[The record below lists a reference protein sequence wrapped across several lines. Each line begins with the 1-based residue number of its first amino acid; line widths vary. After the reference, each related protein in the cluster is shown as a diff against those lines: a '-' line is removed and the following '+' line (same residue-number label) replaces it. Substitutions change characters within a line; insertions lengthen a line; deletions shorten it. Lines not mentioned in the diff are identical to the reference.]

1 MKEEK
6 RMKRLLGLLMAVMVM
21 MGGISCAVAEN
32 ATPLV
37 SDWLTELKS
46 KRLIQIVEDE
56 IGEGWTLYQPN
67 GREEEENFSSAANLK
82 EMRFLPVVAQKD
94 NQLRLLILRRQGDLW
109 KVSEQNDRALM
120 RDGWMLQ
127 NFSAMPYGNSD
138 STYIYFDFVDENQ
151 TEWELV
157 LNLSAVYV
165 SYFRMIYNAE
175 GYGTTEIVFNYDH
188 GMKFQFDAPFY
199 FRLSYD
205 VDPAERYSFVVED
218 FDLATCP
225 LSMQELLVP
234 AVVSCGEAGAELYIA
249 LQQNIQ
255 PIFVLA
261 DGEAIEAIPQRWQR
275 DWVIVCYRGNYL
287 FMKTENCKME
297 E

>member
-1 MKEEK
+1 
-6 RMKRLLGLLMAVMVM
+6 MKRLLGLLLAVMVM
-21 MGGISCAVAEN
+21 MGGISCAVAMAEN
-32 ATPLV
+32 ATAES
-37 SDWLTELKS
+37 SDWMTKLTNKT
-46 KRLIQIVEDE
+46 LIQVVEKE
-56 IGEGWTLYQPN
+56 IGKGWTLYQPN

-120 RDGWMLQ
+120 RDGWTLQ

-138 STYIYFDFVDENQ
+138 WTYIFFDFVDENQ
-151 TEWELV
+151 KRWELM
-157 LNLSAVYV
+157 LNLGDGYV
-165 SYFRMIYNAE
+165 SSFDAISYYVE
-175 GYGTTEIVFNYDH
+175 GYGTTYINMNYDR
-188 GMKFQFDAPFY
+188 GLEFLIDAPAY
-199 FRLSYD
+199 SRLSYEVYPVED
-205 VDPAERYSFVVED
+205 YSFGVED

>member
-1 MKEEK
+1 
-6 RMKRLLGLLMAVMVM
+6 MKRLLGLLLAMMVM

-32 ATPLV
+32 ANPLV

-67 GREEEENFSSAANLK
+67 GREEEENFSSAENLK

-138 STYIYFDFVDENQ
+138 WTYIYFDFVDENQ
-151 TEWELV
+151 KRWNLM
-157 LNLSAVYV
+157 LNLGDGYV
-165 SYFRMIYNAE
+165 SSFGAISYYVE
-175 GYGTTEIVFNYDH
+175 GYGTTYIN
-188 GMKFQFDAPFY
+188 M
-199 FRLSYD
+199 SYD
-205 VDPAERYSFVVED
+205 RGLEFQIDVPVYSRFSYEVYPVEEHSFGVED
-218 FDLATCP
+218 FDLATGP
-225 LSMQELLVP
+225 LSMQEFLVP
-234 AVVSCGEAGAELYIA
+234 AVVTCGEEGAGLYIMV
-249 LQQNIQ
+249 QQDVQ
-255 PIFVLA
+255 PIVMLA

-287 FMKTENCKME
+287 FMKTENCKIE

>member
-6 RMKRLLGLLMAVMVM
+6 RMKRLLELLMAVMVM

-32 ATPLV
+32 ANPLV

-67 GREEEENFSSAANLK
+67 GREEEENFSSAENLK

-120 RDGWMLQ
+120 RDGWTLQ
-127 NFSAMPYGNSD
+127 NFSAMPYVNSD

-157 LNLSAVYV
+157 LNLSTVYV
-165 SYFRMIYNAE
+165 SYFRMIYTAE
-175 GYGTTEIVFNYDH
+175 EYGITEIVFNYERGVD
-188 GMKFQFDAPFY
+188 FQFDAPFY

-205 VDPAERYSFVVED
+205 VDPAKSLSFGVAD
-218 FDLATCP
+218 FELATCP
-225 LSMQELLVP
+225 LSMREFLVP
-234 AVVSCGEAGAELYIA
+234 AVVSCGEEGAGLYIMA
-249 LQQNIQ
+249 KQGIQ
-255 PIFVLA
+255 PILVLA
-261 DGEAIEAIPQRWQR
+261 DGEMIEAIPQRWQR

>member
-1 MKEEK
+1 
-6 RMKRLLGLLMAVMVM
+6 MKRLLGLLMAMMVM

-32 ATPLV
+32 ANPLV

-67 GREEEENFSSAANLK
+67 GREEEENFSSAENLK

-120 RDGWMLQ
+120 RDGWTLH

-138 STYIYFDFVDENQ
+138 WTYIFFDFVDENQ
-151 TEWELV
+151 KRWELM
-157 LNLSAVYV
+157 LNLGDGYV
-165 SYFRMIYNAE
+165 SSFDAISYYVE
-175 GYGTTEIVFNYDH
+175 GYGTTYINMNYDR
-188 GMKFQFDAPFY
+188 GLEFLIDAPAY

-225 LSMQELLVP
+225 LSMQDFFVP
-234 AVVSCGEAGAELYIA
+234 AVVSCGEEGAGLYIMA
-249 LQQNIQ
+249 KQGIQ
-255 PIFVLA
+255 PILVLA
-261 DGEAIEAIPQRWQR
+261 DGEMIEAIPQKEKL
-275 DWVIVCYRGNYL
+275 DWTIVYYQGNYL

>member
-1 MKEEK
+1 
-6 RMKRLLGLLMAVMVM
+6 MKRLMGLLLAAMVM

-32 ATPLV
+32 TNPIV

>member
-1 MKEEK
+1 
-6 RMKRLLGLLMAVMVM
+6 MKRLLGLLMAVMVM

-32 ATPLV
+32 TNPIV

-94 NQLRLLILRRQGDLW
+94 NQLRLLILRRQGELW

-120 RDGWMLQ
+120 RDGWTLQ

-138 STYIYFDFVDENQ
+138 WTYIFFDFVDENQ
-151 TEWELV
+151 KRWELM
-157 LNLSAVYV
+157 LNLGDGYV
-165 SYFRMIYNAE
+165 SSFDAISYYVE
-175 GYGTTEIVFNYDH
+175 GYGTTYINMNYDR
-188 GMKFQFDAPFY
+188 GLEFQIDVPVYSRF
-199 FRLSYD
+199 SYE
-205 VDPAERYSFVVED
+205 VYPVEEHSFGVED

-225 LSMQELLVP
+225 LTMQEFLVP
-234 AVVSCGEAGAELYIA
+234 AVVTCGEEGAGLYIMV
-249 LQQNIQ
+249 QQDVQ
-255 PIFVLA
+255 PIVMLA

-287 FMKTENCKME
+287 FMKTENCKIE

>member
-1 MKEEK
+1 
-6 RMKRLLGLLMAVMVM
+6 MKRLLGLLMAVMVM

-32 ATPLV
+32 ANPIV

-120 RDGWMLQ
+120 RDGWTLQ
-127 NFSAMPYGNSD
+127 NFSAMSYGNSD

-151 TEWELV
+151 TEWGLV

-175 GYGTTEIVFNYDH
+175 GYGTTEIIFNYDH

-225 LSMQELLVP
+225 LSMQDFFVP
-234 AVVSCGEAGAELYIA
+234 AVVSCGEEGAGLYIMA
-249 LQQNIQ
+249 KQGIQ
-255 PIFVLA
+255 PILVLN
-261 DGEAIEAIPQRWQR
+261 DGEMIEAIPQKEKL
-275 DWVIVCYRGNYL
+275 DWTIVYYQGNYL
-287 FMKTENCKME
+287 FIETENCKME

>member
-1 MKEEK
+1 
-6 RMKRLLGLLMAVMVM
+6 MKRILTFLLAAALLLTSL
-21 MGGISCAVAEN
+21 SCALADG
-32 ATPLV
+32 TSPIV
-37 SDWLTELKS
+37 SDGLTELKS

-67 GREEEENFSSAANLK
+67 GREEEENFSSAENLK
-82 EMRFLPVVAQKD
+82 EMRFLPVVAQKG
-94 NQLRLLILRRQGDLW
+94 NQLRLLILRKQGDLW

-127 NFSAMPYGNSD
+127 NFSAMPYVNSD

-157 LNLSAVYV
+157 LNLSTVYV
-165 SYFRMIYNAE
+165 SYFRMIYTAE
-175 GYGTTEIVFNYDH
+175 EYGITEIVFNYERGVD
-188 GMKFQFDAPFY
+188 FQFDAPFY

-205 VDPAERYSFVVED
+205 VDPAKSLSFGVAD
-218 FDLATCP
+218 FELATCP
-225 LSMQELLVP
+225 LSMREFLVP
-234 AVVSCGEAGAELYIA
+234 AVVSCGEEGAGLYIMA
-249 LQQNIQ
+249 KQGIQ
-255 PIFVLA
+255 PILVLA
-261 DGEAIEAIPQRWQR
+261 DGEMIEAIPQRWQR

>member
-1 MKEEK
+1 M
-6 RMKRLLGLLMAVMVM
+6 
-21 MGGISCAVAEN
+21 
-32 ATPLV
+32 

-94 NQLRLLILRRQGDLW
+94 NQLRLLILRKQGDLW

-157 LNLSAVYV
+157 LNLSTVYV
-165 SYFRMIYNAE
+165 SYFRMIYTAE
-175 GYGTTEIVFNYDH
+175 EYGITEIVFNYERGVD
-188 GMKFQFDAPFY
+188 FQFDAPFY

-205 VDPAERYSFVVED
+205 VDPAKSLSFGVAD
-218 FDLATCP
+218 FELATCP
-225 LSMQELLVP
+225 LSMREFLVP
-234 AVVSCGEAGAELYIA
+234 AVVSCGEEGAGLYIMA
-249 LQQNIQ
+249 KQGIQ
-255 PIFVLA
+255 PILVLA
-261 DGEAIEAIPQRWQR
+261 DGEMIEAIPQKEKL
-275 DWVIVCYRGNYL
+275 DWTIVYYQGNYL

>member
-1 MKEEK
+1 
-6 RMKRLLGLLMAVMVM
+6 MKRLLGLLLAVMVM

-32 ATPLV
+32 ANPLV

-82 EMRFLPVVAQKD
+82 EMRFLPVVAQKG
-94 NQLRLLILRRQGDLW
+94 NQLRLLILRRQDDLW

-120 RDGWMLQ
+120 RDGWTLQ
-127 NFSAMPYGNSD
+127 NFSAIGYGNSD
-138 STYIYFDFVDENQ
+138 SADVYFYFSDENQ
-151 TEWELV
+151 QSWELV
-157 LNLSAVYV
+157 MELGDANV
-165 SYFRMIYNAE
+165 SYFSLIYNAE
-175 GYGTTEIVFNYDH
+175 GYGITEIIMSYDC
-188 GMKFQFDAPFY
+188 GMKFQVDAPGY
-199 FRLSYD
+199 LQLSYE
-205 VDPAERYSFVVED
+205 VDPVEEYSCRVED

-234 AVVSCGEAGAELYIA
+234 AVVSCGAAGAERYIA

>member
-6 RMKRLLGLLMAVMVM
+6 RMKRLLGLLLAMMVM

-32 ATPLV
+32 TNPIV

-67 GREEEENFSSAANLK
+67 GREEEENFSSAENLK
-82 EMRFLPVVAQKD
+82 EMRFLPVVAQKG
-94 NQLRLLILRRQGDLW
+94 NQLRLLILRKQGDLW

-127 NFSAMPYGNSD
+127 NFSAMPYVNSD

-157 LNLSAVYV
+157 LNLSTVYV
-165 SYFRMIYNAE
+165 SYFRMIYTAE
-175 GYGTTEIVFNYDH
+175 EYGITEIVFNYERGVD
-188 GMKFQFDAPFY
+188 FQFDAPFY

-205 VDPAERYSFVVED
+205 VDPAKSLSFGVAD
-218 FDLATCP
+218 FELATCP
-225 LSMQELLVP
+225 LSMREFLVP
-234 AVVSCGEAGAELYIA
+234 AVVSCGEEGAGLYIMA
-249 LQQNIQ
+249 KQGIQ
-255 PIFVLA
+255 PILVLA
-261 DGEAIEAIPQRWQR
+261 DGEMIEAIPQRWQR

>member
-1 MKEEK
+1 
-6 RMKRLLGLLMAVMVM
+6 MKRLLGLLMAVMVM

-32 ATPLV
+32 TNPIV

-94 NQLRLLILRRQGDLW
+94 NQLRLLIL
-109 KVSEQNDRALM
+109 M
-120 RDGWMLQ
+120 RDGWTLQ

-138 STYIYFDFVDENQ
+138 WTYIYFDFVDENQ
-151 TEWELV
+151 KRWNLM
-157 LNLSAVYV
+157 LNLGDGYV
-165 SYFRMIYNAE
+165 SSFGAISHYVE
-175 GYGTTEIVFNYDH
+175 GYGTTYINMNYDR
-188 GMKFQFDAPFY
+188 GLEFLIDAPAYSRF
-199 FRLSYD
+199 SYE
-205 VDPAERYSFVVED
+205 VYPVERYSFGVED

-225 LSMQELLVP
+225 LTMQEFLVP
-234 AVVSCGEAGAELYIA
+234 AVVTCGEEGAGLYIMV
-249 LQQNIQ
+249 QQDVQ
-255 PIFVLA
+255 PIVMLA
-261 DGEAIEAIPQRWQR
+261 DGDAIEAIPQKWEL
-275 DWVIVCYRGNYL
+275 DWTIVYYQGNYL
-287 FMKTENCKME
+287 FMKTENCKIE

>member
-1 MKEEK
+1 
-6 RMKRLLGLLMAVMVM
+6 MKRLLGLLMAVMVM

-32 ATPLV
+32 ANPLV

-82 EMRFLPVVAQKD
+82 EMRFLPVVAQKG

>member
-1 MKEEK
+1 
-6 RMKRLLGLLMAVMVM
+6 MKRLLGLLMAVMVM
-21 MGGISCAVAEN
+21 MGGILCAVAEN
-32 ATPLV
+32 TNPIV

-127 NFSAMPYGNSD
+127 NFSAMSYGNSD

-151 TEWELV
+151 MEWGLV
-157 LNLSAVYV
+157 LNLSTVYV
-165 SYFRMIYNAE
+165 SYFRMIYTAE
-175 GYGTTEIVFNYDH
+175 EYGITEIIFNYERGVD
-188 GMKFQFDAPFY
+188 FQFDATFY

>member
-1 MKEEK
+1 
-6 RMKRLLGLLMAVMVM
+6 MKRLLGLLMAVMVM

-32 ATPLV
+32 TNPIV

>member
-1 MKEEK
+1 
-6 RMKRLLGLLMAVMVM
+6 MKRLLGLLMAVMVM

-32 ATPLV
+32 ANPIV

-120 RDGWMLQ
+120 RDGWTLQ

-138 STYIYFDFVDENQ
+138 WTYIFFDFVDENQ
-151 TEWELV
+151 KRWELM
-157 LNLSAVYV
+157 LNLGDGYV
-165 SYFRMIYNAE
+165 SSFDAISYYVE
-175 GYGTTEIVFNYDH
+175 GYGTTYIN
-188 GMKFQFDAPFY
+188 M
-199 FRLSYD
+199 SYD
-205 VDPAERYSFVVED
+205 RGLEFQIDVPVYSRFSYEVYPVEEHSFGVED

-225 LSMQELLVP
+225 LSMQEFLVP
-234 AVVSCGEAGAELYIA
+234 AVVTCGEEGAGLYIMV
-249 LQQNIQ
+249 QQDVQ
-255 PIFVLA
+255 PIVMLA

-287 FMKTENCKME
+287 FMKTENCKIE

>member
-1 MKEEK
+1 
-6 RMKRLLGLLMAVMVM
+6 MKRLLGLLMAVMVM
-21 MGGISCAVAEN
+21 MGGISCAVAMAEN
-32 ATPLV
+32 ANPLV

-67 GREEEENFSSAANLK
+67 GREEEENFSSVANLK

-120 RDGWMLQ
+120 RDGWTLQ

-138 STYIYFDFVDENQ
+138 WTYIYFDFVDENQ
-151 TEWELV
+151 KRWNLM
-157 LNLSAVYV
+157 LNLGDGYV
-165 SYFRMIYNAE
+165 SSFGAISHYVE
-175 GYGTTEIVFNYDH
+175 GYGTTYINMNYDR
-188 GMKFQFDAPFY
+188 GLEFLIDAPAY
-199 FRLSYD
+199 SRLSYEVYPVED
-205 VDPAERYSFVVED
+205 YSFGVED

>member
-1 MKEEK
+1 
-6 RMKRLLGLLMAVMVM
+6 MKRLLGLLLAMMVM

-32 ATPLV
+32 ANPLV

-67 GREEEENFSSAANLK
+67 GREEEENFSSAENLK
-82 EMRFLPVVAQKD
+82 EMRFLPVVAQKG
-94 NQLRLLILRRQGDLW
+94 NQLRLLILRKQGDLW

>member
-1 MKEEK
+1 
-6 RMKRLLGLLMAVMVM
+6 MKRLLGLLLAMMVM

-32 ATPLV
+32 ANPIV

>member
-1 MKEEK
+1 
-6 RMKRLLGLLMAVMVM
+6 MKRILTFLLAAALLLTSL
-21 MGGISCAVAEN
+21 SCALADG
-32 ATPLV
+32 TSPIV
-37 SDWLTELKS
+37 SDGLTELKS

-82 EMRFLPVVAQKD
+82 EMRFLPVVAQKG

-127 NFSAMPYGNSD
+127 NFSAMSYGNSD

-151 TEWELV
+151 TEWGLV
-157 LNLSAVYV
+157 LNLSTVYV
-165 SYFRMIYNAE
+165 SYFRMIYTAE
-175 GYGTTEIVFNYDH
+175 EYGITEIIFNYERGVD
-188 GMKFQFDAPFY
+188 FQFDAPFY

-205 VDPAERYSFVVED
+205 VDPAKSLSFGVAD
-218 FDLATCP
+218 FELATCP
-225 LSMQELLVP
+225 LSMREFLVP
-234 AVVSCGEAGAELYIA
+234 AVVTCGEEGAGLYIMV
-249 LQQNIQ
+249 QQDVQ
-255 PIFVLA
+255 PIVMLA
-261 DGEAIEAIPQRWQR
+261 DGDAIEAIPQKWEL
-275 DWVIVCYRGNYL
+275 DWTIVYYQGNYL
-287 FMKTENCKME
+287 FIKTENCKME

>member
-1 MKEEK
+1 
-6 RMKRLLGLLMAVMVM
+6 MKRILTFLLAAALLLTSL
-21 MGGISCAVAEN
+21 SCALADG
-32 ATPLV
+32 TSPIV
-37 SDWLTELKS
+37 SDGLTELKS

-67 GREEEENFSSAANLK
+67 GREYEENFSSLVNLR
-82 EMRFLPVVAQKD
+82 EMHFLPVVAWKG

-157 LNLSAVYV
+157 LNLSTVYV

-205 VDPAERYSFVVED
+205 VDPAESYSFDVKD

-225 LSMQELLVP
+225 LSMQEFLVP
-234 AVVSCGEAGAELYIA
+234 AVVTCGEEGAGLYIMV
-249 LQQNIQ
+249 QQDIQ
-255 PIFVLA
+255 PILTLV
-261 DGEAIEAIPQRWQR
+261 DGTAIEAIPQKWER
-275 DWVIVCYRGNYL
+275 DWTIVYYQGNYL
-287 FMKTENCKME
+287 FMKTEYVTFSE
-297 E
+297 

>member
-1 MKEEK
+1 
-6 RMKRLLGLLMAVMVM
+6 MKRLLGLLLAMMVM

-32 ATPLV
+32 TNPIV

-67 GREEEENFSSAANLK
+67 GREEEENFSSAENLK
-82 EMRFLPVVAQKD
+82 ELRFLPVVAQKG
-94 NQLRLLILRRQGDLW
+94 NLLRLLILWKQGDLW